1 MERHRQKL
9 LKLNMEDSKMTEKP
23 TFEENLKSLD
33 DIVTNLEKGDVP
45 LEKALN
51 EFKRGVVLSKD
62 LQDTLQNAEKTL
74 TKMMDENGQ
83 EVSFESQNDST
94 KDTQK

>member
-1 MERHRQKL
+1 
-9 LKLNMEDSKMTEKP
+9 MTEKQTAEKP

-33 DIVTNLEKGDVP
+33 EIVTNLEKGDVP

-51 EFKRGVVLSKD
+51 EFKHGVTLSKD

-74 TKMMDENGQ
+74 TKMMSEDGQ
-83 EVSFESQNDST
+83 EVPFETPAPKTEADKTNE
-94 KDTQK
+94 

>member
-1 MERHRQKL
+1 
-9 LKLNMEDSKMTEKP
+9 MTEKP

-33 DIVTNLEKGDVP
+33 EIVTNLEQGDVP

-74 TKMMDENGQ
+74 TKMMDEDGQ
-83 EVSFESQNDST
+83 EVPFEASD
-94 KDTQK
+94 DTTEGTNK

>member
-1 MERHRQKL
+1 
-9 LKLNMEDSKMTEKP
+9 MTEKP

-33 DIVTNLEKGDVP
+33 EIVTNLEKGDVP

-74 TKMMDENGQ
+74 TKMMDEDGQ
-83 EVSFESQNDST
+83 EVPFEASD
-94 KDTQK
+94 DTTEGTDRKSVV